1 MESRYTAWLPKR
13 HNGERKSTSIRNSF
27 ENTNATARWI
37 IVVAAAAFNES
48 KWKKNR
54 YATSEKKTTEKP
66 ARQETTCY
74 FFFSCLCWIRL
85 DEKSHDI
92 TVKNNKIDTDW

>member
-48 KWKKNR
+48 KWKKEPLRDERKEDDGETGAARDDVLFLFFLSLLDSFGWKEPWHNR
-54 YATSEKKTTEKP
+54 
-66 ARQETTCY
+66 
-74 FFFSCLCWIRL
+74 
-85 DEKSHDI
+85 
-92 TVKNNKIDTDW
+92 